1 MLSLSIGEILLN
13 EVEIAVIR
21 ILKDFNDDEFH
32 IIKHSDLKGPL
43 INDFNYAVERLEDM
57 SYVETLGAEI
67 QSFYPEA
74 ETPQSSLQWEF
85 NIRLIDR
92 SIFGELENP

>member
-1 MLSLSIGEILLN
+1 MGEILN
-13 EVEIAVIR
+13 EAEIAIIR

-43 INDFNYAVERLEDM
+43 INDFNYAVERLKEM
-57 SYVETLGAEI
+57 SYIETLGAEI
-67 QSFYPEA
+67 QSFYAEG

-85 NIRLIDR
+85 NIRLLNR
-92 SIFGELENP
+92 SISG